1 MLKATYKSTF
11 PHKGNERH
19 VYVMSG
25 TPEEL
30 AEFKANQ
37 GGYYTEDTETGV
49 PLFYTNF
56 RSIMDEAVL
65 KFSERSGNYN
75 FDEKELQGAIS
86 KVNSI
91 GGAVGQAMA
100 VQLGTALL
108 PDSVRKLMAGAQTT
122 LDFAPAVEEVPE
134 NNPDT
139 AGEF

>member
-11 PHKGNERH
+11 THKGNDRH
-19 VYVMSG
+19 VYTVQG
-25 TPEEL
+25 TADEL

-37 GGYYTEDTETGV
+37 KAYYTEDTKSGV

-91 GGAVGQAMA
+91 GGAVGEAMA
-100 VQLGTALL
+100 MQLGTALL
-108 PDSVRKLMAGAQTT
+108 PENVRKLMAGTQTT
-122 LDFAPAVEEVPE
+122 LDLQPAVEVVPE
-134 NNPDT
+134 DNPDT
-139 AGEF
+139 AGDF